1 MSSQSSN
8 TESLSRFPLW
18 QVITPVRRKVIL
30 AMALAGLAALTS
42 LGALLFLAWS
52 LRDIRATPDAIPA
65 WPLGGVIGC
74 VVLTFCSALTGV
86 QHLSLRGFSS
96 GEHSAQQVSP

>member
-1 MSSQSSN
+1 MVIIHINSQNATLNCRFGVRKNSSGNSVTPMSSQSSN

-42 LGALLFLAWS
+42 LGALLFWRGA
-52 LRDIRATPDAIPA
+52 
-65 WPLGGVIGC
+65 C
-74 VVLTFCSALTGV
+74 VTFARRLTLFRPGRWA
-86 QHLSLRGFSS
+86 
-96 GEHSAQQVSP
+96 A

>member
-52 LRDIRATPDAIPA
+52 LRDIRATPDAILA

-74 VVLTFCSALTGV
+74 VVLTLFCAYRRSTPLITRLFIWRTFCAAG
-86 QHLSLRGFSS
+86 
-96 GEHSAQQVSP
+96 

>member
-8 TESLSRFPLW
+8 TESLS
-18 QVITPVRRKVIL
+18 ISS
-30 AMALAGLAALTS
+30 LAGDYTGS
-42 LGALLFLAWS
+42 QEGYFSYGAGGAGGINQLRGAPFLAWS

-65 WPLGGVIGC
+65 AAGRRDRLRG
-74 VVLTFCSALTGV
+74 LNFCSALTGV